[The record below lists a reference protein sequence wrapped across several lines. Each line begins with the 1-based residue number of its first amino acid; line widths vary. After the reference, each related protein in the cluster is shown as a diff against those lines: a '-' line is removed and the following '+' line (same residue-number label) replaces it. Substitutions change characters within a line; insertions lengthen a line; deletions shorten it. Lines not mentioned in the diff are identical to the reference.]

1 MDFSSLDAIEGN
13 GIEPAHDEERGADSD
28 EDQVFHG
35 GSFGDAE
42 ARDGG

>member
-1 MDFSSLDAIEGN
+1 MDFSSLDAIEGQ
-13 GIEPAHDEERGADSD
+13 GVEPADGKESSADGD

-42 ARDGG
+42 GRDGS